1 MANSKS
7 LDKLDTLQAKLQ
19 SLIYLFNLSYQ
30 ALRWLQSHFR
40 GHKFCYNFWDSLN
53 QICNCG
59 NSIESTKHYLLHC
72 SNFKNEK
79 QTLLQNV
86 TTTKHDLLSM
96 NKDVLTLLL
105 LLYGNNT
112 LTDSTNTFS
121 SNSVVCY
128 KIYSITI
135 MF

>member
-40 GHKFCYNFWDSLN
+40 EHKFRYNFWDSLN

-59 NSIESTKHYLLHC
+59 NSIESTKHYLHC

-128 KIYSITI
+128 KIYNITI